1 MDRKTFKKLA
11 INNNWKSLMGNSINC
26 TFNGRKP
33 RNKNGKCFEIEIKN
47 NKFITMKKEGE
58 YNGIHSKRTII

>member
-47 NKFITMKKEGE
+47 NI
-58 YNGIHSKRTII
+58 IHYYEKRR

>member
-47 NKFITMKKEGE
+47 NI
-58 YNGIHSKRTII
+58 IHYYLFPYFAQ